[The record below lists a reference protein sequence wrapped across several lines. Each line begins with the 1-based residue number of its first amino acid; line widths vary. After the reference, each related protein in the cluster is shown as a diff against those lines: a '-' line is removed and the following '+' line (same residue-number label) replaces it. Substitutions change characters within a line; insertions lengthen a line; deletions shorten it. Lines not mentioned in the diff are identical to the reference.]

1 MCPPFLP
8 HDSSPEQQQAPGMP
22 GGCTLCSPMNPRRE
36 AHSVSKAG
44 KGRPWIKNT
53 VYEWQGGQQG
63 LIVLPSETRA
73 NPIAGLEW

>member
-8 HDSSPEQQQAPGMP
+8 HDSTVLSSSTRHARG
-22 GGCTLCSPMNPRRE
+22 L
-36 AHSVSKAG
+36 HSVLTDEPKEGGTLLSKAG

-63 LIVLPSETRA
+63 LSVLPSETQA
-73 NPIAGLEW
+73 NSIAGLEW